1 MSARRADAVVFDL
14 GGVLVDWDPRRLYR
28 TLLGSD
34 EEIAEFFDE
43 VDFAAWN
50 HALDAGERTWA
61 EAVADHAT
69 RFPHRRELLA
79 AYPDRFPETIGG
91 LIDGTVGWSRSCTR
105 AGVRLL
111 ALTNWSAELF
121 PHARER
127 FAFLRLFEAVVVSG
141 EERLAK
147 PDPRLFDLLLS
158 RHGLDPAGTVFV
170 DDREVNVEAAR
181 AAGMTGVRLHRPGP
195 AAARPGPRG
204 CVGLQAHRLSGAVA
218 YAAPA
223 GQLRRRRMMLTPSR
237 TVSITT
243 STRSSAT
250 TWSLNSRR
258 ARVLSSSSSAGGST
272 SRPLHSTLSARIT
285 PSGASLGRTAS

>member
-91 LIDGTVGWSRSCTR
+91 VIDGTVRLVEELHG

-121 PHARER
+121 PH
-127 FAFLRLFEAVVVSG
+127 
-141 EERLAK
+141 
-147 PDPRLFDLLLS
+147 D
-158 RHGLDPAGTVFV
+158 LDPAGTVFV

-181 AAGMTGVRLHRPGP
+181 AAGMTGVVFTDPD
-195 AAARPGPRG
+195 
-204 CVGLQAHRLSGAVA
+204 
-218 YAAPA
+218 
-223 GQLRRRRMMLTPSR
+223 QLRRDLARAGVSGLRRT
-237 TVSITT
+237 
-243 STRSSAT
+243 
-250 TWSLNSRR
+250 
-258 ARVLSSSSSAGGST
+258 G
-272 SRPLHSTLSARIT
+272 
-285 PSGASLGRTAS
+285 

>member
-1 MSARRADAVVFDL
+1 MSARQADAVVFDL

-34 EEIAEFFDE
+34 EEIEEFFDE
-43 VDFAAWN
+43 VDFVALN

-61 EAVADHAT
+61 EAVADHGA

-79 AYPDRFPETIGG
+79 AYPDRFPETLGG
-91 LIDGTVGWSRSCTR
+91 VIDGTVRLVEELHG

-147 PDPRLFDLLLS
+147 PDPRLYDLLLS
-158 RHGLDPAGTVFV
+158 RHGLDPAATVFV

-181 AAGMTGVRLHRPGP
+181 TAGMTGVVFTDPD
-195 AAARPGPRG
+195 
-204 CVGLQAHRLSGAVA
+204 
-218 YAAPA
+218 
-223 GQLRRRRMMLTPSR
+223 QLRRDLARAGVSGLRRT
-237 TVSITT
+237 
-243 STRSSAT
+243 
-250 TWSLNSRR
+250 
-258 ARVLSSSSSAGGST
+258 G
-272 SRPLHSTLSARIT
+272 
-285 PSGASLGRTAS
+285 